1 MPQSV
6 AVCCGSVRNKRVA
19 VVGDVVVYRVCTDR
33 GRWRIRR
40 SRSTRTSRRRAK
52 SGIWLCSSS
61 GGARVMTRLF
71 TVVKPVK
78 PWLESVAD
86 RFEQIGGCRVEA
98 FAVRFLV
105 EPCVCRRWI
114 IRGDSESD
122 IFGRSLNSIVREGI
136 QAKLSMM
143 PENARFKLQETLER
157 IVNEGSGGLIAIIL

>member
-1 MPQSV
+1 
-6 AVCCGSVRNKRVA
+6 
-19 VVGDVVVYRVCTDR
+19 
-33 GRWRIRR
+33 
-40 SRSTRTSRRRAK
+40 
-52 SGIWLCSSS
+52 
-61 GGARVMTRLF
+61 MTRLF

-78 PWLESVAD
+78 PWLDSVAD

-136 QAKLSMM
+136 QAKLATM
-143 PENARFKLQETLER
+143 PENARHKLQETLER

>member
-1 MPQSV
+1 MSVVFQQSLADGARLCRVPQSV

-122 IFGRSLNSIVREGI
+122 IFGRVEFSVE
-136 QAKLSMM
+136 M
-143 PENARFKLQETLER
+143 
-157 IVNEGSGGLIAIIL
+157 